1 LKKPIKPKMGNQ
13 ALEARERLND
23 VKIGLSDTSNDCPP
37 ESEGFYS
44 IRFLTASAEAKP
56 AIFKGL

>member
-1 LKKPIKPKMGNQ
+1 MGNQ

-44 IRFLTASAEAKP
+44 IRFLTASSEVKP